1 MEPDNAALDKAQAI
15 EDFVAGRLS
24 DTDRAAF
31 EERLRTD
38 LALRTAV
45 EAERMFQQAKGLE
58 HVAKFKQVLAE
69 VAAQVEGEERASGGG
84 RVLPMQRST
93 NWTWW
98 AAAASV
104 ALVLT
109 VGISQWQGAPS
120 NSELAMDYARGSYA
134 TTRGEDEPEPYTDV
148 LELNAALAHIIAER
162 PDQALGS
169 LSSYQPTE
177 PAMICKRDWLTA
189 LALLQKDQEVEAVAL
204 LEKVIAAR
212 CYPEEGP
219 AKELKAKL

>member
-1 MEPDNAALDKAQAI
+1 MEPDNAPLDRAQAI

-24 DTDRAAF
+24 ETDRAAF

-45 EAERMFQQAKGLE
+45 EAEGMIEQAKGLE
-58 HVAKFKQVLAE
+58 HVVKFKQVLTD
-69 VAAQVEGEERASGGG
+69 VAAQVEGEERTSGGG

-93 NWTWW
+93 NWSWW
-98 AAAASV
+98 AAAATV
-104 ALVLT
+104 AVVLT
-109 VGISQWQGAPS
+109 VGVSQWMSGPG

-134 TTRGEDEPEPYTDV
+134 TTRGEDEPEPFTEV

-169 LSSYQPTE
+169 LNTYQPTE
-177 PAMICKRDWLTA
+177 SALICKHDWLSA
-189 LALLQKDQEVEAVAL
+189 LALLQKDKEDEAVAL
-204 LEKVIAAR
+204 LDKVIAAR